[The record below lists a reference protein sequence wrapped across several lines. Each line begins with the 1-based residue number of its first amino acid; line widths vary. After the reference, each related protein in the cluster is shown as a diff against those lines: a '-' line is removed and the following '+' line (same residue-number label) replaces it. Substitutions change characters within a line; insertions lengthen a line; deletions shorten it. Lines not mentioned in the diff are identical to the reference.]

1 MAINIQEILHP
12 SDSNSIKFEKI
23 NYNFDQILANGG
35 GPVGPK
41 GQKGDQGQ
49 VGSTGQ
55 KGEKGE
61 IGNTGLKGDSG
72 ATDSPWYKVELDAN
86 SDGQNEVTIL
96 KPKRGTD
103 LQLPIIWLGDST
115 FEEDS
120 NDGDIS
126 TNARLTIATDGV
138 FANYLKLF
146 HDSVHGLVL
155 TSEESGAYKRFAFKN
170 NFGSSNIE
178 FGATTNKISLV
189 ATSSN
194 AYFQGEGVT
203 IKTTGSNNLS
213 LETSG
218 NGILDVDINAEF
230 KGYVRL
236 PYGGTGQRPLNPQ
249 VGMIR
254 FNSDL
259 GIAEAYYYNGG
270 SPEWRELCTDCGSGV
285 ADSIGIIGGNIDA
298 YADGSPVVTDT
309 ISIGGGNINANSDGS
324 PSSSVPNPTAT
335 PNPTAQPTPAPTSGS
350 GSGSGPNPTAT
361 PTSGSGSGSGPNPT
375 ATPTSGS
382 GSGSGPNP
390 TATPTSGGGSGTG
403 SGTGSGGDNEIIE
416 DDGESLGGGGTSS
429 GTGSGGTSS
438 GTGSGT
444 NSY

>member
-72 ATDSPWYKVELDAN
+72 ATDSPWYKVQLDAN
-86 SDGQNEVTIL
+86 TDNQNEVTIL

-103 LQLPIIWLGDST
+103 LNLPIIWLGDST
-115 FEEDS
+115 FTEDS
-120 NDGDIS
+120 NDGDVS
-126 TNARLTIATDGV
+126 TNARLTIATDSV

-146 HDSVHGLVL
+146 HDNTHGLIL

-189 ATSSN
+189 ATSST
-194 AYFQGEGVT
+194 AYVQGEGIS

-213 LETSG
+213 LEASG
-218 NGILDVDINAEF
+218 NGILDVDIDAEF
-230 KGYVRL
+230 KGYLRL
-236 PYGGTGQRPLNPQ
+236 PHGGTGQRPVNPQ

-259 GIAEAYYYNGG
+259 DIAEAYYYNSG

-285 ADSIGIIGGNIDA
+285 ADSIGIIGGNINA
-298 YADGSPVVTDT
+298 YADGSPVINDT

-324 PSSSVPNPTAT
+324 PISSAPNPTAT
-335 PNPTAQPTPAPTSGS
+335 PSPTSGS
-350 GSGSGPNPTAT
+350 GGGSGPSAT
-361 PTSGSGSGSGPNPT
+361 PSPT
-375 ATPTSGS
+375 DS
-382 GSGSGPNP
+382 
-390 TATPTSGGGSGTG
+390 SGGGSGPSATPSPTDSSGGG
-403 SGTGSGGDNEIIE
+403 SGLNPTPSPTDSSGGGSGLNPTPSPTDSSG
-416 DDGESLGGGGTSS
+416 GGSGGGGTSS
-429 GTGSGGTSS
+429 GTGSG
-438 GTGSGT
+438 T
-444 NSY
+444 NNYA

>member
-72 ATDSPWYKVELDAN
+72 ATDSPWYKVQLDAN
-86 SDGQNEVTIL
+86 TDNQNEVTIL

-103 LQLPIIWLGDST
+103 LNLPIIWLGDST
-115 FEEDS
+115 FTEDS
-120 NDGDIS
+120 NDGDVS
-126 TNARLTIATDGV
+126 TNARLTIATDSV

-146 HDSVHGLVL
+146 HDNTHGLIL

-189 ATSSN
+189 ATSST
-194 AYFQGEGVT
+194 AYVQGEGIS

-218 NGILDVDINAEF
+218 NGILDVDIDAEF
-230 KGYVRL
+230 KGYLRL
-236 PYGGTGQRPLNPQ
+236 PHGGTGQRPVNPQ

-259 GIAEAYYYNGG
+259 DIAEAYYYNGG

-285 ADSIGIIGGNIDA
+285 ADSIGIIGGNINA
-298 YADGSPVVTDT
+298 YADGSPVINDT
-309 ISIGGGNINANSDGS
+309 ISIGGGNIDANSDGS
-324 PSSSVPNPTAT
+324 PISSAPNPTAT
-335 PNPTAQPTPAPTSGS
+335 PSPTSGS
-350 GSGSGPNPTAT
+350 GGGSGPSPSAT
-361 PTSGSGSGSGPNPT
+361 PSPTSGSGGGSGPSPS
-375 ATPTSGS
+375 ATPSPTSGS
-382 GSGSGPNP
+382 GGGSGPSP
-390 TATPTSGGGSGTG
+390 SPSATPSPTDSSGGGSGESSG
-403 SGTGSGGDNEIIE
+403 SGSGEEVAEEGI
-416 DDGESLGGGGTSS
+416 SSGGGGTSS
-429 GTGSGGTSS
+429 GA
-438 GTGSGT
+438 GSGT

>member
-72 ATDSPWYKVELDAN
+72 ATDSPWYKVQLDAN
-86 SDGQNEVTIL
+86 TDNQNEVTIL

-103 LQLPIIWLGDST
+103 LNLPIIWLGDST
-115 FEEDS
+115 FTEDS
-120 NDGDIS
+120 NDGDVS
-126 TNARLTIATDGV
+126 TNARLTIATDSV

-146 HDSVHGLVL
+146 HDNTHGLIL
-155 TSEESGAYKRFAFKN
+155 TSEESGAFKRFAFKN

-189 ATSSN
+189 ATSST
-194 AYFQGEGVT
+194 AYVQGEGIT

-236 PYGGTGQRPLNPQ
+236 PYGGTGQRPVNPQ

-259 GIAEAYYYNGG
+259 DIAEAYYYNGG

-309 ISIGGGNINANSDGS
+309 ISIGGGNIDANSDGS

-350 GSGSGPNPTAT
+350 GGGSGPAPTPSPTSGSGGGSGPIAT
-361 PTSGSGSGSGPNPT
+361 PSPTDSSGGGSGSGSGPITTPSPT
-375 ATPTSGS
+375 DS
-382 GSGSGPNP
+382 
-390 TATPTSGGGSGTG
+390 SGGGS
-403 SGTGSGGDNEIIE
+403 
-416 DDGESLGGGGTSS
+416 GGGGTSS
-429 GTGSGGTSS
+429 GTGSG
-438 GTGSGT
+438 TGSGT
-444 NSY
+444 NTYA

>member
-72 ATDSPWYKVELDAN
+72 ATDSPWYKVQLDAN
-86 SDGQNEVTIL
+86 TDNQNEVTIL

-103 LQLPIIWLGDST
+103 LNLPIIWLGDST
-115 FEEDS
+115 FTEDS
-120 NDGDIS
+120 NDGDVS
-126 TNARLTIATDGV
+126 TNARLTIATDSV

-146 HDSVHGLVL
+146 HDNTHGLIL

-189 ATSSN
+189 ATSST
-194 AYFQGEGVT
+194 AYVQGEGIS

-213 LETSG
+213 LEASG
-218 NGILDVDINAEF
+218 NGILDVDIDAEF
-230 KGYVRL
+230 KGYLRL
-236 PYGGTGQRPLNPQ
+236 PHGGTGQRPVNPQ

-259 GIAEAYYYNGG
+259 DIAEAYYYNSG

-285 ADSIGIIGGNIDA
+285 ADSIGIIGGNINA
-298 YADGSPVVTDT
+298 YADGSPVINDT

-324 PSSSVPNPTAT
+324 PISSAPNPTAT
-335 PNPTAQPTPAPTSGS
+335 PSPTSGS
-350 GSGSGPNPTAT
+350 GGGSGPSAT
-361 PTSGSGSGSGPNPT
+361 PSPT
-375 ATPTSGS
+375 DS
-382 GSGSGPNP
+382 
-390 TATPTSGGGSGTG
+390 SGGGSGPSATPSPTDSSGGG
-403 SGTGSGGDNEIIE
+403 SGPSATPSPTDSSGGGSGLNPTPSPTDSSG
-416 DDGESLGGGGTSS
+416 GGSGGGGTSS
-429 GTGSGGTSS
+429 GTGSG
-438 GTGSGT
+438 T
-444 NSY
+444 NNYA

>member
-86 SDGQNEVTIL
+86 SDSQNEVTIL

-120 NDGDIS
+120 NDGDVS

-189 ATSSN
+189 ATSSS

-236 PYGGTGQRPLNPQ
+236 PYGGTGQRPVNPQ

-259 GIAEAYYYNGG
+259 DIAEAYYYNGG

-298 YADGSPVVTDT
+298 YADGSPVITDT
-309 ISIGGGNINANSDGS
+309 ISIGGGNIDANSDGS

-335 PNPTAQPTPAPTSGS
+335 PNPTAQPTPSPTSGS
-350 GSGSGPNPTAT
+350 GSGSGPNPTPS

-375 ATPTSGS
+375 PS
-382 GSGSGPNP
+382 
-390 TATPTSGGGSGTG
+390 PTSGGGSGTG

-438 GTGSGT
+438 GTGSG
-444 NSY
+444 NNYA

>member
-12 SDSNSIKFEKI
+12 SDSNSIKIEKI

-72 ATDSPWYKVELDAN
+72 ATDSPWYKVQLDAN
-86 SDGQNEVTIL
+86 TDNQNEVTIL

-103 LQLPIIWLGDST
+103 LNLPIIWLGDST
-115 FEEDS
+115 FTEDS
-120 NDGDIS
+120 NDGDVS
-126 TNARLTIATDGV
+126 TNARLTIATDSV

-146 HDSVHGLVL
+146 HDNTHGLIL

-189 ATSSN
+189 ATSST
-194 AYFQGEGVT
+194 AYVQGEGIS

-213 LETSG
+213 LEASG
-218 NGILDVDINAEF
+218 NGILDVDIDAEF
-230 KGYVRL
+230 KGYLRL
-236 PYGGTGQRPLNPQ
+236 PHGGTGQRPVNPQ

-259 GIAEAYYYNGG
+259 DIAEAYYYNSG

-285 ADSIGIIGGNIDA
+285 ADSIGIIGGNINA
-298 YADGSPVVTDT
+298 YADGSPVINDT

-324 PSSSVPNPTAT
+324 PISSAPNPTAT
-335 PNPTAQPTPAPTSGS
+335 PSPTSGS
-350 GSGSGPNPTAT
+350 GGGSGPSAT
-361 PTSGSGSGSGPNPT
+361 PSPT
-375 ATPTSGS
+375 DS
-382 GSGSGPNP
+382 
-390 TATPTSGGGSGTG
+390 SGGGSGPSATPSPTDSSGGG
-403 SGTGSGGDNEIIE
+403 SGLNPTPSPTDSSGGGSGLNPTPSPTDSSG
-416 DDGESLGGGGTSS
+416 GGSGGGGTSS
-429 GTGSGGTSS
+429 GTGSG
-438 GTGSGT
+438 T
-444 NSY
+444 NNYA

>member
-12 SDSNSIKFEKI
+12 SDSDSIKFEKI

-86 SDGQNEVTIL
+86 SNGQNEVTIL

-115 FEEDS
+115 FVEDS
-120 NDGDIS
+120 NDGDVS
-126 TNARLTIATDGV
+126 SNARLTIATDSV

-146 HDSVHGLVL
+146 HDSIHGLVL

-194 AYFQGEGVT
+194 AYFQGEGVA

-213 LETSG
+213 LEASG

-236 PYGGTGQRPLNPQ
+236 PYGGTGQRPVNPQ

-259 GIAEAYYYNGG
+259 DIAEAYYYNSG

-285 ADSIGIIGGNIDA
+285 ADSIGIIGGDINA
-298 YADGSPVVTDT
+298 YADGSPVITDT
-309 ISIGGGNINANSDGS
+309 ISIGGGNIDANSDGS
-324 PSSSVPNPTAT
+324 PSSNVPDPTAT
-335 PNPTAQPTPAPTSGS
+335 PVPTSGS
-350 GSGSGPNPTAT
+350 GSGSGPSPTAQPT
-361 PTSGSGSGSGPNPT
+361 PSPT
-375 ATPTSGS
+375 DS
-382 GSGSGPNP
+382 
-390 TATPTSGGGSGTG
+390 SGTG
-403 SGTGSGGDNEIIE
+403 S
-416 DDGESLGGGGTSS
+416 GGTSS

-438 GTGSGT
+438 GTGSGET
-444 NSY
+444 SSGTGSGY